1 MPKNVVVSGYYGF
14 NNFGDEAILSVIVEH
29 LKMIGV
35 NAAVISNNPK
45 ETSKYYQVYSVKNF
59 NLLSLLG
66 VILNCDVLIS
76 GGGSLLQDV
85 TSFKS
90 LMYYSFVIRLA
101 QFFKKK
107 VIIFAQGI
115 GPLNREKSIKMVREL
130 LSKASYVTVRD
141 QKSLELV
148 KSWGI
153 NADLVSDPVYSFQIG
168 EGTSEG
174 IVGVQLRD
182 YITMND
188 ELLMRLAHQI
198 VMDFSDRKIEIYAFQ
213 KSIDLRI
220 CKTFEKMLKQL
231 SPGIKTQ
238 VFHSLSKNDFI
249 YQISRCEYLIAMRYH
264 ALLIALKLGVKP
276 LAVNYDAKVTGL
288 AYDAMIPLVTMKGE
302 EDFSEAF
309 DKMKALDRNKLLE
322 FANSKQFDWSK
333 FDKIILS

>member
-1 MPKNVVVSGYYGF
+1 
-14 NNFGDEAILSVIVEH
+14 
-29 LKMIGV
+29 
-35 NAAVISNNPK
+35 
-45 ETSKYYQVYSVKNF
+45 
-59 NLLSLLG
+59 
-66 VILNCDVLIS
+66 
-76 GGGSLLQDV
+76 
-85 TSFKS
+85 
-90 LMYYSFVIRLA
+90 
-101 QFFKKK
+101 
-107 VIIFAQGI
+107 
-115 GPLNREKSIKMVREL
+115 MVREL

-198 VMDFSDRKIEIYAFQ
+198 VMDFADRKIEIYAFQ

>member
-182 YITMND
+182 YVTMND
-188 ELLMRLAHQI
+188 ELLMKLAHQI
-198 VMDFSDRKIEIYAFQ
+198 VMDFADRKIEVYAFQ

-231 SPGIKTQ
+231 CPGIKTQ